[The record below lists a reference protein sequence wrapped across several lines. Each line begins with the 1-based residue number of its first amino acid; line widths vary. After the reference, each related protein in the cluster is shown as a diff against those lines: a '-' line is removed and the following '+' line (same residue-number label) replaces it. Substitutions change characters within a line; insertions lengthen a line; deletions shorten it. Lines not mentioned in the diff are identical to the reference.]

1 MEIQFIKEQFEDLD
15 NTLQKEWIESD
26 NSSNYSSSTIVGM
39 NTRKRHGLYV
49 AASDF
54 YQEPLVII
62 SHFEEEIYEEKKQY
76 SLYTVEYDSNPFL
89 KGLQYQKEFHL
100 DPFPTYIYQIGE
112 LTIRKS
118 ICFLPK
124 GNCLLISYKI
134 DGIFNKEIRL
144 VIRPYFAYR
153 TIMGQ
158 TDRDMFD
165 NEEFYFMDQ
174 QLRFLPNP
182 DAPEVFIQHSEGQFI
197 NSPTWYHNFFYRN
210 EQESKFRQENL
221 LNPGIFEFNVSKDAH
236 ILISVATHKSGLMQ
250 LEKLF
255 EIEQE
260 RRLLYN
266 RPSENSSEVI
276 SYLFRQLDKFKRV
289 SEDESSYFVTDLMQK
304 NFNLSVYCLFTLR
317 LLRSKIKKNIADEYF
332 KGLKSIISK
341 ADIHEILMGLHSEI
355 AIDAA
360 SPFLLIFFLYE
371 YHLRYNQGP
380 VVQESIR
387 IMLEIIDL
395 IRRNRL
401 QYFQMRSNKL
411 LERVYQKSDLQ
422 PKNDYQLFYPLRQN
436 FILNVL
442 WYNAIMMVRHLA
454 ELNNVRVGRIKR
466 WPKII
471 KNRFFNQ
478 YFKSFSMKPA
488 IAINSFKFVL
498 HPAIIYS
505 ITLPYPILKEKDSQL
520 LLRMLMT
527 QFLTNGGIKFP
538 THINHDVK
546 FIISPLL
553 SGEYLDG
560 WNLLMKD
567 KKYLVEF
574 FMKIGEEI
582 KVQLSDGVLGY
593 IPSILRA
600 EDQEC
605 KLICKPSGVATA
617 EALYFLHRLNEIRNS
632 RMNNN

>member
-1 MEIQFIKEQFEDLD
+1 MEIQFNKKQFENLE
-15 NTLQKEWIESD
+15 NTLQKEWIETD
-26 NSSNYSSSTIVGM
+26 NLSNYSSSTIVGM

-49 AASDF
+49 AASNNNQD
-54 YQEPLVII
+54 PLVVV
-62 SHFEEEIYEEKKQY
+62 SHFEEEIYEAKNQY
-76 SLYTVEYDSNPFL
+76 PLYTVEYDSKPFL

-112 LTIRKS
+112 LTIKKS
-118 ICFLPK
+118 ICFLPE
-124 GNCLLISYKI
+124 GGCLLISYKI
-134 DGIFNKEIRL
+134 VGIFNEEIRL

-158 TDRDMFD
+158 TDREIFD

-221 LNPGIFEFNVSKDAH
+221 LNPGIFEFNFNKDTH
-236 ILISVATHKSGLMQ
+236 ILISIATHKSEPIQ
-250 LEKLF
+250 LKKSF

-260 RRLLYN
+260 RRLSFN

-276 SYLFRQLDKFKRV
+276 RYLFRQLDKFRRV
-289 SEDESSYFVTDLMQK
+289 SVDEVSYFVTDLMEK
-304 NFNLSVYCLFTLR
+304 NFNLSVYCLLTLR
-317 LLRSKIKKNIADEYF
+317 LLKSKIEKNIADEYF
-332 KGLKSIISK
+332 KGLKSFLSK
-341 ADIHEILMGLHSEI
+341 SDIHEILMGLHSEI
-355 AIDAA
+355 AVDAA

-371 YHLRYNQGP
+371 YHLRYSHGP
-380 VVQESIR
+380 AVQESIR
-387 IMLEIIDL
+387 IILEIIDL

-401 QYFQMRSNKL
+401 QYYQMRPNKL
-411 LERVYQKSDLQ
+411 LERLYQKSDQQ
-422 PKNDYQLFYPLRQN
+422 PKDGYELFYPIRQN

-466 WPKII
+466 WHKII

-478 YFKSFSMKPA
+478 YFKSFSMKPPKVVD
-488 IAINSFKFVL
+488 SLKFVL

-538 THINHDVK
+538 IRNDHDLK

-553 SGEYLDG
+553 LGEYLDG

-574 FMKIGEEI
+574 FNKIGEEI
-582 KVQLSDGVLGY
+582 KIQLNNGVLGY
-593 IPSILRA
+593 IPSILRT
-600 EDQEC
+600 EDGDT
-605 KLICKPSGVATA
+605 KLVCKPSGVAIA
-617 EALYFLHRLNEIRNS
+617 EAIYFLHRLNEIRYSN
-632 RMNNN
+632 MNNN